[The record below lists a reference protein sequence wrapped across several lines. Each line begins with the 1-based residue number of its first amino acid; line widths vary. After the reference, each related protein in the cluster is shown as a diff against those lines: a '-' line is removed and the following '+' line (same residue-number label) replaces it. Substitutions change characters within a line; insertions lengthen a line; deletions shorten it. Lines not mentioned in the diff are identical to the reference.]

1 MSYTEYVLTH
11 WEEPDSKVRLIA
23 KDGVVSVT
31 PEWIY
36 QQLQSFSPIA
46 YREGEITMDV
56 PVKSVIRFWKD
67 LGGEVGV
74 EK

>member
-11 WEEPDSKVRLIA
+11 WEEPDSKGRLIA

-46 YREGEITMDV
+46 YQEGEITVDI
-56 PVKSVIRFWKD
+56 PVKSLIQFWKD